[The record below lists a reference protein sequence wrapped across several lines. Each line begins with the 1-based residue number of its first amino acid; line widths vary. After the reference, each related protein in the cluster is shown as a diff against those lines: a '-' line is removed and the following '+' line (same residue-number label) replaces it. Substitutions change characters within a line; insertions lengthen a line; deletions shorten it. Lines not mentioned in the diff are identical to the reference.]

1 MNKFLL
7 PLAAFVLLA
16 VVLGIGIKRSPEK
29 SVIASV
35 LIGRPAPE
43 FNLPSLTDPTT
54 KVSTSALRG
63 KPYVLNVWGT
73 WCVECR
79 AEHSSLLE
87 LQKLG
92 EVPIIGLNWKDDE
105 AQALSWLSE
114 LGNPYAQIA
123 VDKEGRTAIDWGV
136 YGAPESFLIDA
147 KGIVI
152 HKHVGAMTLEVWR
165 RDFLPRLTGRAAGAT

>member
-29 SVIASV
+29 SVIQSV

-43 FNLPSLTDPTT
+43 FNLPSLTDPSA

-79 AEHSSLLE
+79 AEHQSLLA

-92 EVPIIGLNWKDDE
+92 QVPIIGLNWKDDE

-152 HKHVGAMTLEVWR
+152 HKHVGAMTLEVWQ
-165 RDFLPRLTGRAAGAT
+165 RDFLPRLNGQPAGTT

>member
-1 MNKFLL
+1 MNKFIL

-16 VVLGIGIKRSPEK
+16 VVLAVGIRRSPEK
-29 SVIASV
+29 SVITSV
-35 LIGRPAPE
+35 LIGRTAPE
-43 FNLPSLTDPTT
+43 FNLPSLTDPNT
-54 KVSTSALRG
+54 KVSTTALRG

-79 AEHSSLLE
+79 AEHQSLLE

-92 EVPIIGLNWKDDE
+92 QVPIIGLNWKDDE
-105 AQALSWLSE
+105 AQALAWLSQ

-136 YGAPESFLIDA
+136 YGAPESFLVDA
-147 KGIVI
+147 KGIVV
-152 HKHVGAMTLEVWR
+152 HKHVGVMTLEIWR
-165 RDFLPRLTGRAAGAT
+165 KEFLPRLNGTPAGPT